1 MRYFLL
7 FISFIWVGHV
17 SSQTIQISLFN
28 SKNINAYT
36 LSIRQGRYI
45 LEGDGE
51 KLAEYKKNSIFFINR
66 RGNKLE
72 LRDRNSQIGIFKEV
86 KFVNQDE
93 NCISLLRGV
102 NPTTK
107 TREYNDAIAFRVNDS
122 KLRAINHI
130 DLEKYIA
137 AVIEAEGGASAT
149 LEYYKAQAVLVR
161 TYTIKSIY
169 KHAEE
174 GFNLCDEVHCQAY
187 HGRSSLN
194 PDIYKATRATAGEVL
209 IDSDSILCMTPFHSN
224 CGGQT
229 SAAGIYWQSDLSYL
243 KSVFD
248 PFCTDHKNA
257 SWHKE
262 VSLLDW
268 EGFLQ
273 LKGIQDTES
282 FMNYRLSKR
291 QKYFSEQYNITL
303 RNIREH
309 FRLRSTFFS
318 IEPTENGILFKGKG
332 YGHGIGMCQ
341 IGAMEM
347 ANVGYTYLDIIHF
360 YFQHVTL
367 TDYRE
372 MELERY

>member
-1 MRYFLL
+1 MRVL
-7 FISFIWVGHV
+7 FFTLSLIFSMNGF
-17 SSQTIQISLFN
+17 SQTIQISLFN

-36 LSIRQGRYI
+36 LSVRQGKYL
-45 LEGDGE
+45 LECDGE

-66 RGNKLE
+66 KSDRIE
-72 LRDRNSQIGIFKEV
+72 VRDKNSQIGVFKQV
-86 KFVNQDE
+86 NFVNLDE
-93 NCISLLRGV
+93 NCVLLLRGV

-107 TREYNDAIAFRVNDS
+107 SREYTDALNFNVLDS
-122 KLRAINHI
+122 KLKAINHL

-137 AVIEAEGGASAT
+137 AVIEAEGGTSAP

-187 HGRSSLN
+187 HGRSARN
-194 PDIYKATRATAGEVL
+194 PEIYIATRATTGQVL

-229 SAAGIYWQSDLSYL
+229 SAAGIYWQSDLPYL
-243 KSVFD
+243 QGVSD
-248 PFCTDHKNA
+248 PFCTELRNA
-257 SWHKE
+257 RWEKQ
-262 VSLLDW
+262 VSVTDW
-268 EGFLQ
+268 YGFLR
-273 LKGIQDTES
+273 LKGIANPEKHTNFQLKT
-282 FMNYRLSKR
+282 R
-291 QKYFSEQYNITL
+291 QKYYSEKNNITL

-309 FRLRSTFFS
+309 FHLRSTLFS
-318 IEPTENGILFKGKG
+318 IETKGSNLIFKGKG

-347 ANVGYTYLDIIHF
+347 ARVKFTYIDILHF
-360 YFQHVTL
+360 YFQKVQI
-367 TDYRE
+367 TDFRE
-372 MELERY
+372 MDLNRY